1 MSGGVKLEKTF
12 SAIRA
17 CGNERLIARLWRGW
31 TKPENADC
39 YEQLLATKV
48 LPGFDDLNGCKRAFV
63 FRDDRESE
71 SEFVTLTFFEDL
83 EPLRR
88 FAGNDYEI
96 AVVPAKARK
105 ILARFNEK
113 SKHYEV
119 VVTPS

>member
-12 SAIRA
+12 SVIRA
-17 CGNERLIARLWRGW
+17 CGNERLIARLCRGRA
-31 TKPENADC
+31 KPEKADS

-48 LPGFDDLNGCKRAFV
+48 LPGFEDLNGYEAAFV

-96 AVVPAKARK
+96 AEVPSEARK